1 MKTSKRMKLEAAG
14 WTVGSASD
22 FLGLSKEDE
31 TLVEVKLAL
40 AESVKERRQ
49 KENLT
54 QQELAK
60 RIGSSQ
66 SRVAKMEAADSSVSM
81 DLLVRSLAAMGET
94 PRSIGMIVAQ
104 DRHAPKRVAAKRK
117 LAKT

>member
-1 MKTSKRMKLEAAG
+1 MKASKRLKLEAAG

-22 FLGLSKEDE
+22 FLNLTKEEE
-31 TLVEVKLAL
+31 TLVDVKLAL
-40 AESVKERRQ
+40 AQSVKERRQ

-54 QQELAK
+54 QRELAR

-66 SRVAKMEAADSSVSM
+66 SRVAKMEAADSSISM

-94 PRSIGMIVAQ
+94 ARSIGMIVA
-104 DRHAPKRVAAKRK
+104 RKRRATKRVATKRK
-117 LAKT
+117 FAEV